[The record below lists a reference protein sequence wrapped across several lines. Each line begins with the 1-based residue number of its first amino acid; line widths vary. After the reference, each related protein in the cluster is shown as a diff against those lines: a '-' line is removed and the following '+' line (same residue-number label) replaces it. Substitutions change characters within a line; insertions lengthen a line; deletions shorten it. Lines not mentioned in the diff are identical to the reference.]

1 MVNKKE
7 ESARRRPG
15 RPRKGEERPRSI
27 DMDAAAEHARKFRE
41 NKKAS
46 GYVALN
52 TWVPASMR
60 EDLLEMVQAEVERR
74 LAMETRPRLGG
85 AGEL

>member
-1 MVNKKE
+1 MKKE
-7 ESARRRPG
+7 ESTRRRPG
-15 RPRKGEERPRSI
+15 RPRKGERIVRTV
-27 DMDAAAEHARKFRE
+27 DMDAAAEHARRFRE
-41 NKKAS
+41 SKKAA

-52 TWVPASMR
+52 TWVPANMR

-74 LAMETRPRLGG
+74 LALEARPRLGG

>member
-1 MVNKKE
+1 MVKKE

-15 RPRKGEERPRSI
+15 RPRKGERIARTV

-41 NKKAS
+41 SKKAA
-46 GYVALN
+46 GYVTLN

-60 EDLLEMVQAEVERR
+60 EELLDMVQAEVEKR
-74 LAMETRPRLGG
+74 LALEAKPRLGG